1 MQTKCHLSVLIHE
14 QARKYGSRTALTFR
28 LFGKNT
34 WESVSWEHF
43 SQRVKQVSNALL
55 ELGVRP
61 QDNLAVFSQNCVEYL
76 YTDFGAYGVRAVTIP
91 FYATSSEQQIQF
103 MINDAQVRFV
113 FVGEQEQYNKAHRI
127 FALCPSLERIIIY
140 DRSVRISSHD
150 PHALYFDDFVALGAG
165 LPRQAELE
173 ALWRAASDDDL
184 CNILYTSGT
193 TGDSKGVQLT
203 YGQYAAALVANDK
216 CVPVTDKDRVI
227 NFLPFTHV
235 FERGWSYLCL
245 SEGAELII
253 NTDPREIQES
263 MKQTHP
269 TCMSAVPRF
278 WEKVYQAVKDK
289 IDRSTPMQQK
299 IFRHA
304 LEVGRRHNVDCL
316 ARGKRPSLALALE
329 YKLIDKTLLR
339 IVRHQIGLVNP
350 NIFPTAGA
358 TVSPEV
364 ERFVHSV
371 GICMIV
377 GYGLTESLATV
388 SCDHKNKPYT
398 IGSVGRP
405 IDGIDIRISETGEIM
420 LKGPTITRGY
430 YRREAVNAA
439 AFDEDGYFHT
449 GDAGYMKNGELFL
462 TDRIKDLFKT
472 SNGKYIAPQM
482 VEAMLLVDKYIDQV
496 VVVADEYKFVSAL
509 VVPEFRLLEE
519 YARDHNIKF
528 ESREDLCADKRIHDM
543 MMERVETLQ
552 QQLAHYEQVKRITL
566 IAHHF
571 SMESGELTNT
581 LKLRRPVIYKN
592 FKDVIDKMYAD

>member
-165 LPRQAELE
+165 LPRQAEVE

-235 FERGWSYLCL
+235 FERGWSYLCI

-304 LEVGRRHNVDCL
+304 LEVGRRHNVECL

-405 IDGIDIRISETGEIM
+405 IDGIYIRISETGEIM

-449 GDAGYMKNGELFL
+449 GDAGYMKDGELFL